1 MDWIWSLR
9 KGKESGILSNWRRV
23 VSSWPWEHVGESEY
37 ETLSYEHIELEVPVR
52 FPKGQAEWVLDM
64 WSPRSSEYATLTYGS
79 LVKEVGDDEKSR
91 VEPGGKNKTT
101 LEEVT
106 ALLMREGSSLINM
119 QPCPVPGPA
128 GLEGERY
135 PGPRSLHP
143 AQKSHLQ
150 AVLGANT
157 WRKNTH
163 FVRMQRSSDM
173 EWWWGG
179 IF

>member
-1 MDWIWSLR
+1 ML
-9 KGKESGILSNWRRV
+9 
-23 VSSWPWEHVGESEY
+23 WPRPLGGGVCVCVCVY
-37 ETLSYEHIELEVPVR
+37 V
-52 FPKGQAEWVLDM
+52 F
-64 WSPRSSEYATLTYGS
+64 
-79 LVKEVGDDEKSR
+79 KEVGDDERSR

-106 ALLMREGSSLINM
+106 ALPMREGSSLINM

-128 GLEGERY
+128 GLEGEHY

-150 AVLGANT
+150 AVLAANT
-157 WRKNTH
+157 WRKNTC

-173 EWWWGG
+173 E
-179 IF
+179 